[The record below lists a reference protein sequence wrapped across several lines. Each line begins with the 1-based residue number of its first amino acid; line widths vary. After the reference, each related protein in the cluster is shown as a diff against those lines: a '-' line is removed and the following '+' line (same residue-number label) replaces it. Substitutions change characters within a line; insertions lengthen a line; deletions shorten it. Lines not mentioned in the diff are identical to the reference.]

1 MYTIKLLHLTSLI
14 KVFFPL
20 QPTNEVRNFGHRCTA
35 DLQKYQNMIS
45 SDNARQMF
53 EALTLE
59 DMNDKT
65 PLHLAIDNNHL
76 W

>member
-1 MYTIKLLHLTSLI
+1 M

-20 QPTNEVRNFGHRCTA
+20 QPATEVSSSRHRHSV
-35 DLQKYQNMIS
+35 DLQKFQKMIS

-59 DMNDKT
+59 DANDKT

-76 W
+76 WYTYKASTVM

>member
-1 MYTIKLLHLTSLI
+1 MTVKLLMAQ
-14 KVFFPL
+14 VFFPL
-20 QPTNEVRNFGHRCTA
+20 QPSQVVRNVGHRA
-35 DLQKYQNMIS
+35 SDHDLQKFQRMIS

-59 DMNDKT
+59 DNEKT
-65 PLHLAIDNNHL
+65 PLHLAIDNNHI